1 MVGAMGKKCDLCMPE
16 HRVTP
21 VTTTTMA
28 SLHHT
33 QHIENLGVYLQL
45 GNSLETFNLD
55 NYCNRVI
62 GQIGGSSL
70 IRQQGPPSL

>member
-1 MVGAMGKKCDLCMPE
+1 MPE

-28 SLHHT
+28 GLHHT

-45 GNSLETFNLD
+45 SNSLETFNLD
-55 NYCNRVI
+55 NY
-62 GQIGGSSL
+62 
-70 IRQQGPPSL
+70 